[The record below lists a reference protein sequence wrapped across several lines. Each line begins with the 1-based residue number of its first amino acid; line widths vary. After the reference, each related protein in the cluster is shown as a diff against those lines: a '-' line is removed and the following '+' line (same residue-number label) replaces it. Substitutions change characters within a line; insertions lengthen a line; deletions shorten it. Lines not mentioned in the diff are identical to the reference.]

1 MWLLDT
7 KRSTKVESAQLY
19 LTVVEARRLRDALIK
34 MIAEPDAPDTEQIGE
49 ASELAV
55 SIVTDRKLDTGTWTL
70 RQRQLL
76 FDNR

>member
-7 KRSTKVESAQLY
+7 KRSTKVETAQLY
-19 LTVVEARRLRDALIK
+19 LTVVEARRLRDALINL
-34 MIAEPDAPDTEQIGE
+34 IAEPESPETEQIGD
-49 ASELAV
+49 ASELSV